1 MINQLWPALR
11 FPEEP
16 GKESTTAE
24 SRVDLPSLVN
34 FERTGFVSEAAE
46 WGVVRSNI
54 VFGGAGKLSGN
65 FGVDCRI
72 SIDPE
77 VSKEY

>member
-1 MINQLWPALR
+1 
-11 FPEEP
+11 
-16 GKESTTAE
+16 
-24 SRVDLPSLVN
+24 VDLPSLVN